1 MSAIWNENTSLSGGK
16 RMFLRHKPVS
26 IRQLPERLDR
36 KQERLFL
43 QQLDQHLNVVRP
55 AIVIDCSLVREMDL
69 TAIHL
74 LLRSLE
80 RTMKHNG
87 DIRLAGV
94 SPASL
99 LQLERAGADRIFRIF
114 RSTEEAEESFQHRIP
129 FSASH
134 APLRES
140 LSQEYAA

>member
-1 MSAIWNENTSLSGGK
+1 
-16 RMFLRHKPVS
+16 MFLRHKPVS

-43 QQLDQHLNVVRP
+43 QQLEQNLNVVRP

-74 LLRSLE
+74 LLRCLE

-99 LQLERAGADRIFRIF
+99 VQLERAGADRIFRIF
-114 RSTEEAEESFQHRIP
+114 CSTEEAEESFQHRLP
-129 FSASH
+129 FAVSH

-140 LSQEYAA
+140 LAQEYAA